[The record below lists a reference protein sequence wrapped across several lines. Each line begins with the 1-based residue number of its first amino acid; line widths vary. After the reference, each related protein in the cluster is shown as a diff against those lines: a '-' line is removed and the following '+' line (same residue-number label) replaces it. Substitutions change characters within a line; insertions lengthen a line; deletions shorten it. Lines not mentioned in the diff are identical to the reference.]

1 METSPEM
8 QWLPTKRI
16 KIFGRRVLRMA
27 IKNYLRSFILK
38 NLNIF
43 HESGVVLIAPNNVTI
58 IKQGKNETIVE
69 KAAECFE
76 TWGTYLS
83 PSHARAPNALCV
95 VRNLYSF
102 ECVRERFVTKLD
114 KNKLKSL
121 PRNLLTTLDNLTGL
135 YLAENNLESLPKG
148 IFSNVRKLQ
157 VLTLSNNRIPAVTNE
172 NFNDLPNLVIL
183 YMHKNEMSEL
193 PNGFFDGMKDIMKVI
208 VDTNLMCCHLTKEDA
223 QWTALYDDSFA
234 SCESMFRNSA
244 PRKSIWA
251 IGILSLLG
259 AVFVIVWRLIFKER
273 NVVQLIMLM
282 HLAVGDGLMGVYLVT
297 LGAKDLL
304 WSGSYYL
311 HDFQW
316 RSGLSCQVTGAISVL
331 SSEVSVM
338 LLALISADRLK
349 NIVFPYRGRGLT
361 LRKAHILC
369 AIIWVLGF
377 VIAFLPLSGIGYFYD
392 TLKRPAYYG
401 RSVVCLPMQLSKSFP
416 AGWEFSIAIFV
427 VFNFLLFLFMMV
439 AYVAI
444 FLKSYNSSRQ
454 LARKGTIREVQ
465 AKKKNLSAR
474 RERALAK
481 RVFFIILTDC
491 ACWMPIIVIGIK
503 SLVDKDYSP
512 QGDLAAWIAVFVLPI
527 NSALNPIIYTLSTRQ
542 VQGILRPKLLF
553 FTNRVRSFFS
563 CCKKQPSHQVV
574 VVVVVVSPTRKILK
588 TLFTL

>member
-1 METSPEM
+1 MNYQCEWEHIFCVF
-8 QWLPTKRI
+8 LPAE
-16 KIFGRRVLRMA
+16 FSFYSV
-27 IKNYLRSFILK
+27 NYR
-38 NLNIF
+38 
-43 HESGVVLIAPNNVTI
+43 
-58 IKQGKNETIVE
+58 
-69 KAAECFE
+69 
-76 TWGTYLS
+76 
-83 PSHARAPNALCV
+83 
-95 VRNLYSF
+95 
-102 ECVRERFVTKLD
+102 
-114 KNKLKSL
+114 
-121 PRNLLTTLDNLTGL
+121 
-135 YLAENNLESLPKG
+135 
-148 IFSNVRKLQ
+148 
-157 VLTLSNNRIPAVTNE
+157 
-172 NFNDLPNLVIL
+172 
-183 YMHKNEMSEL
+183 
-193 PNGFFDGMKDIMKVI
+193 I

-223 QWTALYDDSFA
+223 QCTALYDDSFA

-282 HLAVGDGLMGVYLVT
+282 HLAVGDGLMGLYLVT

-316 RSGLSCQVTGAISVL
+316 RSGLSCQVIGAISVL

-377 VIAFLPLSGIGYFYD
+377 VIAFLPLSDIGYFYD

-401 RSVVCLPMQLSKSFP
+401 RSVVCLPLQLSKSFP

-427 VFNFLLFLFMMV
+427 VLNFLLFLFMTV

-465 AKKKNLSAR
+465 AKKKNKSAR

-512 QGDLAAWIAVFVLPI
+512 QGDLPAWIAVFVLPI
-527 NSALNPIIYTLSTRQ
+527 NSALNPIIYTLSTPQ
-542 VQGILRPKLLF
+542 VWQGHTLVQR
-553 FTNRVRSFFS
+553 NRRI
-563 CCKKQPSHQVV
+563 PSPHITTF
-574 VVVVVVSPTRKILK
+574 PCRILK
-588 TLFTL
+588 SG